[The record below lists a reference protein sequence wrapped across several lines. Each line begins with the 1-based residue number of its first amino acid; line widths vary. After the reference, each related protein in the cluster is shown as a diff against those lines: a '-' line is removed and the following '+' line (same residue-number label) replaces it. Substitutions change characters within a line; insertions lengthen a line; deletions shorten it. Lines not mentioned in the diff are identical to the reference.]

1 VNMEL
6 AAIIVARYF
15 VFIETVEL
23 NPRGR
28 AFFPE
33 LVTALVNRYGFV
45 KFPQKPEDYDET
57 KGVVFQ
63 GGRMGNVTVAQV
75 QVFNHAT
82 VVDTAS
88 STDDSERFLN
98 EAFTWLSKDF
108 GIAYRPDM
116 VRRKTY
122 VSQISF
128 YSDIVLPKLH
138 PAISRLADRLSARV
152 PEYFMQPLKYQPSGL
167 IVGYDPQTV
176 KTGPSAF
183 TIEPRA
189 DSLFEEHKYFSTAPL
204 PTNEH
209 IALLEQFEKDVNDF
223 NARVAFR
230 S

>member
-1 VNMEL
+1 MKI
-6 AAIIVARYF
+6 AATLLARYF
-15 VFIETVEL
+15 VFVETVDL

-57 KGVVFQ
+57 KGVLFQ
-63 GGRMGNVTVAQV
+63 GGRMGDVTVAQV
-75 QVFNHAT
+75 QIFSHAT
-82 VVDTAS
+82 VVDTGS
-88 STDDSERFLN
+88 STDDSERFFN
-98 EAFTWLSKDF
+98 EALTWLSEDF
-108 GIAYRPDM
+108 GIAYRPEM

-138 PAISRLADRLSARV
+138 PAISKLADRLSARV
-152 PEYFMQPLKYQPSGL
+152 PEYFMQPLKYQASGM

-189 DSLFEEHKYFSTAPL
+189 DTLFEEHKYFSSAPL
-204 PTNEH
+204 PTDEH
-209 IALLEQFEKDVNDF
+209 IALLEEFERDINDF